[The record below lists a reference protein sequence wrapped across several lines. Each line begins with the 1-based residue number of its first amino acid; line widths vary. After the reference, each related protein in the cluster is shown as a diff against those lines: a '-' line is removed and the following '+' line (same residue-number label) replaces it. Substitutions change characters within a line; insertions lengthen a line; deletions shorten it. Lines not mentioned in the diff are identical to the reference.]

1 MISMRARTLALAL
14 AAPVLGMPL
23 SSQAVE
29 FTAGDWTM
37 NLGGIV
43 NAYYTSTNC
52 SGTQVGGIALASKGL
67 GCGGTDGRTTIG
79 NGLLPNALI
88 TSVKTTQEGIDIGAT
103 ILIAV
108 HTATSSA
115 VAENNN
121 VDVRRAFF
129 TAGNAETGTFKIGRD
144 GGVFGDAAIFG
155 DMTLLGAGAAVQATQ
170 RGRVTLGHIG
180 AGYSYL
186 GYYGQLTYLSPSFN
200 GFTVEGGV
208 YSPVDGAATNSGK
221 SPQAQLRGV
230 YKFEGGK
237 AWVAGKTQRF
247 KSTGGEGSGDSFTMN
262 AVEVGALGEIPG
274 TGLGLMGNYQTG
286 KGLGILSEG
295 DSGNA
300 KQHNWITQATYKI
313 LPKLKAGISY
323 GESKLKD
330 GAGTDFEKNTNGT
343 LGAYYQLTK
352 AVTLVGEIGRTES
365 KAFDGGKAKMN
376 GGSVGAI
383 LFF

>member
-14 AAPVLGMPL
+14 AAPAFALPLGA
-23 SSQAVE
+23 QAVE
-29 FTAGDWTM
+29 FKAGDWTLD
-37 NLGGIV
+37 LGGIV
-43 NAYYTSTNC
+43 NAYYTSTSC
-52 SGTQVGGIALASKGL
+52 SGTQVGGIALASKAL

-88 TSVKTTQEGIDIGAT
+88 TSVKTTQDGVDIGAT

-186 GYYGQLTYLSPSFN
+186 GYYGQLTYLSPSVN
-200 GFTVEGGV
+200 GFSVEGGV
-208 YSPVDGAATNSGK
+208 YSPVDGTATNSGK
-221 SPQAQLRGV
+221 SPQAQLRGL

-247 KSTGGEGSGDSFTMN
+247 KSDGSTNAPDSFTMN
-262 AVEVGALGEIPG
+262 AVEVGALGEIAG
-274 TGLGLMGNYQTG
+274 FGLMGNYQTG

-295 DSGNA
+295 DSGKA
-300 KQHNWITQATYKI
+300 KQHNWITQATYAI
-313 LPKLKAGISY
+313 TPKLKAGVSY

-330 GAGTDFEKNTNGT
+330 GSGSDFEKNTNGT
-343 LGAYYQLTK
+343 LGAYYKLTK
-352 AVTLVGEIGRTES
+352 SVTVVAEVGRTES